1 MSKSRSGRRSFHPA
15 NSPPG
20 GGGGVSTPQTAR
32 FFLKK
37 KSRGAWNRDR
47 SGRWFL
53 GLRGT

>member
-37 KSRGAWNRDR
+37 NPAGP
-47 SGRWFL
+47 
-53 GLRGT
+53 GTVTAAAVGF